1 MDAYLTLPA
10 NDQRAA
16 CQEAESRMRLR
27 AASIEKDFWVC
38 WTLRELF
45 ALPEWGAHLTFK
57 GGTSLSTAWQLIDRF
72 SEDIDVVIDRDFL
85 GFGGDHSPGKATSRK
100 QQRLALDALRKTAQD
115 RIRESLQPALH
126 ASITGK
132 LPAGVVWQLEPD
144 ADDPDNQTLL
154 FHYPTVFG
162 AGDYVPP
169 RVKIELGAR
178 SDIDPAE
185 TPQIEP
191 YLNGAIPDLLGASR
205 FTVRALAPR
214 RTFWEK
220 VMLLHEE
227 TYRPADKKRGARLSR
242 HYYDVWCLIKHGIA
256 DQALADTGL
265 FERIAAHRRVYFRY
279 TWMDYTTLKPGTLRL
294 MPTQNQMTGWQRDY
308 DSMRET
314 MFFSDA
320 PEFPEILAKIEEFER
335 RFNATTS

>member
-1 MDAYLTLPA
+1 
-10 NDQRAA
+10 
-16 CQEAESRMRLR
+16 
-27 AASIEKDFWVC
+27 
-38 WTLRELF
+38 
-45 ALPEWGAHLTFK
+45 
-57 GGTSLSTAWQLIDRF
+57 
-72 SEDIDVVIDRDFL
+72 
-85 GFGGDHSPGKATSRK
+85 
-100 QQRLALDALRKTAQD
+100 
-115 RIRESLQPALH
+115 
-126 ASITGK
+126 
-132 LPAGVVWQLEPD
+132 
-144 ADDPDNQTLL
+144 
-154 FHYPTVFG
+154 
-162 AGDYVPP
+162 
-169 RVKIELGAR
+169 
-178 SDIDPAE
+178 
-185 TPQIEP
+185 
-191 YLNGAIPDLLGASR
+191 
-205 FTVRALAPR
+205 
-214 RTFWEK
+214 
-220 VMLLHEE
+220 MLLHEE

>member
-1 MDAYLTLPA
+1 MDAFLTLSA
-10 NDQRAA
+10 DDQRAA
-16 CQEAESRMRLR
+16 CQEAEARMHLR

-57 GGTSLSTAWQLIDRF
+57 GGTSLSKAWQLIDRF

-85 GFGGDHSPGKATSRK
+85 GFGGDRSPGKATSRK

-115 RIRESLQPALH
+115 RILESLQPALH
-126 ASITGK
+126 ARITEK
-132 LPAGVVWQLEPD
+132 LSAGVVWQLEPD
-144 ADDPDNQTLL
+144 ADDPDHQTLL

-162 AGDYVPP
+162 TGDYVPP

-191 YLNGAIPDLLGASR
+191 YLNAAIPNLLGASR
-205 FTVRALAPR
+205 FSVRALAPR

-227 TYRPADKKRGARLSR
+227 TYRPAEKKRAARLSR

-265 FERIAAHRRVYFRY
+265 FERIAAHRAVYFRY
-279 TWMDYTTLKPGTLRL
+279 TWMDYATLRPGTLQL
-294 MPTQNQMTGWQRDY
+294 MPNRSQMTDWQRDY

-314 MFFSDA
+314 MFFGDA
-320 PEFPEILAKIEEFER
+320 PEFLEILMQIGEFEQ
-335 RFNATTS
+335 RFNATAS